1 MIVAKLP
8 HLTPAQQKREDLQVQ
23 WLISALAKLNEAR
36 PAKLDESTL
45 QRRRCPTCGSMLK
58 MAR

>member
-1 MIVAKLP
+1 MIVSKSP
-8 HLTPAQQKREDLQVQ
+8 HPTPEQSKRGDLQVQ
-23 WLISALAKLNEAR
+23 WLISALAKLNEQR

-58 MAR
+58 LAR